1 METIQ
6 INKTDA
12 VRAHGQATPKQK
24 TMLENLFGKKVFVKN
39 IRERIQTIQDVFE
52 LNDTTEADFYR
63 KWDGFADHE
72 IGQALEVLIVAA
84 YNEGRFPDWT
94 NEDEYKYF
102 AYFKMGSPSGVGFSY
117 DGYDGWNTH
126 STVGSRL
133 VFVGPDAKLNLLD
146 AVKKFLPE
154 YQKSRTK

>member
-1 METIQ
+1 METVQ
-6 INKTDA
+6 INKSDA
-12 VRAHGQATPKQK
+12 LKAHDQATPKQK
-24 TMLENLFGKKVFVKN
+24 NMLENLFGRKVFVKN

-52 LNDTTEADFYR
+52 LNGTTEADFYE
-63 KWDGFADHE
+63 KWNGFAEYE

-84 YNEGRFPDWT
+84 YNEGRLPDWT

-117 DGYDGWNTH
+117 DGYDGWTT
-126 STVGSRL
+126 SSDVGSRL
-133 VFVGPDAKLNLLD
+133 VFIGPDAKQNLLD

-154 YQKSRTK
+154 YQQSRTK